1 VTCHSTITNRISR
14 FSSVNKQASAWVPVR
29 NAGEHGEQIVYG
41 DKLPEEKI
49 DHNVL
54 CSCGSDTR
62 RKRTLKI
69 EVLSVRKFSRMPKEL
84 SMAHHEDAEIE
95 MLQRWAAKE

>member
-1 VTCHSTITNRISR
+1 M
-14 FSSVNKQASAWVPVR
+14 K
-29 NAGEHGEQIVYG
+29 HGEQVVHG

-49 DHNVL
+49 GHNVL

-69 EVLSVRKFSRMPKEL
+69 EVLSVRKFSRKPKEL

-95 MLQRWAAKE
+95 MLQRWTAKE